1 MKKVFILL
9 VLTMITIMLS
19 PSTNQAQG
27 RNNKVTNVAAKPVA
41 TGDEV
46 WVVVNVIKADKREQF
61 EKFVFEIFWPAA
73 KKLSLDD
80 QKAFKATRVLTP
92 TQANED
98 GTYSYLFIM
107 DPVIP
112 GVDYSIEKF
121 LIKMYGKEKAAEYG
135 KMFDE
140 TYDRPQ
146 ISYSQKQ
153 SPVH

>member
-1 MKKVFILL
+1 MRKVFVWL
-9 VLTMITIMLS
+9 VLAIVATTLV
-19 PSTNQAQG
+19 PSTNWAQG
-27 RNNKVTNVAAKPVA
+27 KNKKASAVTAKPVA

-46 WVVVNVIKADKREQF
+46 WVVVNTIKADKREQF

-73 KKLSLDD
+73 KKLSLAD
-80 QKAFKATRVLTP
+80 QKVFKATRVLTP

-112 GVDYSIEKF
+112 GADYSIEKF
-121 LIKMYGKEKAAEYG
+121 LIKMYGKEKAAEYN

-140 TYDRPQ
+140 TAVKPQ
-146 ISYSQKQ
+146 IGYTQKQ